1 MAREGNPAQ
10 PCRPAAKRG
19 VFWTCLAAGFLA
31 ILLSLAASLA
41 WNATRA
47 DLFTAGLNATVVA
60 QGRVSQ
66 SDADGFVQTT
76 LAYLT
81 GAAQAWEPTVTLGDH
96 SLAVPEAFQTHMATV
111 RGWVLSAGMLLSVG
125 AALMTLLLLAG
136 LWLPARGARH
146 GWFSAAGFYGGAGLA
161 LALLV
166 AVGVWGVADFNGL
179 WAWIHATLIP
189 DGVFPAGEEIM
200 ILFPVRLFAGYL
212 LPVAL
217 GLGLGTALVLLVP
230 PLIKRGQTRRTRTAS

>member
-10 PCRPAAKRG
+10 PCRPAAKCG

-31 ILLSLAASLA
+31 VFLSLAASLA

-47 DLFTAGLNATVVA
+47 DLFSAGLNATVVA
-60 QGRVSQ
+60 QGQISQ

-81 GAAQAWEPTVTLGDH
+81 GVARVWEPTVTLGDH
-96 SLAVPEAFQTHMATV
+96 SLAVPDAFQTHMATV
-111 RGWVLSAGMLLSVG
+111 RGWVLSAGVLLSIG

-136 LWLPARGARH
+136 LWIPARRARY
-146 GWFSAAGFYGGAGLA
+146 GWFSAPGFYCGAGLA

-166 AVGVWGVADFNGL
+166 AVGLWGVADFNGL

-189 DGVFPAGEEIM
+189 DGVFPDGEEIM

-212 LPVAL
+212 PPVAL
-217 GLGLGTALVLLVP
+217 GFGFGTALVLLVP
-230 PLIKRGQTRRTRTAS
+230 PLISRGRARRARTAG

>member
-111 RGWVLSAGMLLSVG
+111 RGWVLSAGVLLPGG
-125 AALMTLLLLAG
+125 AALIALLLLLG
-136 LWLPARGARH
+136 LWLPARGERRAR
-146 GWFSAAGFYGGAGLA
+146 FSAAGFYSGAGLA
-161 LALLV
+161 LLLLV
-166 AVGVWGVADFNGL
+166 ALTTN
-179 WAWIHATLIP
+179 
-189 DGVFPAGEEIM
+189 
-200 ILFPVRLFAGYL
+200 
-212 LPVAL
+212 AL
-217 GLGLGTALVLLVP
+217 TPG
-230 PLIKRGQTRRTRTAS
+230 RRYPEYWW

>member
-31 ILLSLAASLA
+31 VLLSLATSLA

-47 DLFTAGLNATVVA
+47 DLFSAGLNATVVA

-81 GAAQAWEPTVTLGDH
+81 GAVRVWEPTVTLGDH
-96 SLAVPEAFQTHMATV
+96 PLVVPNAFQTHMATV
-111 RGWVLSAGMLLSVG
+111 RGWVLSAGVLLPGG
-125 AALMTLLLLAG
+125 AVLLTLLLLAG
-136 LWLPARGARH
+136 LWLPARGVRRAR
-146 GWFSAAGFYGGAGLA
+146 FSAAGYYGGAGLA

-166 AVGVWGVADFNGL
+166 AVGLWGVADFNGL

-212 LPVAL
+212 PPVAL
-217 GLGLGTALVLLVP
+217 GFGLGTALVLLAP
-230 PLIKRGQTRRTRTAS
+230 PLVGRGRARRARTAG